1 MNLRVIPIG
10 MKIAKRAGG
19 LICLTCRGHYVAR
32 VLSLVVVLLLLG
44 VSSVPLTLE
53 TTSIRSTEGASQEAN
68 IVTWNAGDV
77 WRYDIELDAVNLVQ
91 GSSEL
96 SGSTLD
102 IVTGDATILVASVT
116 TYNVSGQWVPA
127 YRLEVDAIGT
137 GDGRFPEPNTGIF
150 ASGELIVDYHET
162 RWVRASDL
170 AIIHRVQSIDLD
182 FDAFGI
188 WMTGIADFTHTHEY
202 DPPQEVYDFP
212 MRINETWNTASTH
225 TQIWSGNGGPIS
237 LPPAPEIEEETILYN
252 ITEITESPATY
263 TGCEESYHIWWNNT
277 NGDLLE
283 DHWWCPAVGNDVYW
297 WTDDIAMDGVDA
309 KFWLTS
315 FTPASASD
323 VTVQIDPSTA
333 ALNQM
338 LNITITGPDGED
350 GTLWHHENM
359 YNFTLEGGVATLQ
372 IPANNRMDDTPTS
385 IDWGTHGILACLD
398 PEGIAM
404 ICGASTLTLEGSAIG
419 ALLRQDAIDR
429 APLVLDAGHNT
440 ALRLGLS
447 FRF

>member
-1 MNLRVIPIG
+1 
-10 MKIAKRAGG
+10 MKIAKQAGG
-19 LICLTCRGHYVAR
+19 LIRLTCRGHYVAR
-32 VLSLVVVLLLLG
+32 ALSLMVVLLLLG

-53 TTSIRSTEGASQEAN
+53 TTSIRSTEGATQEAN

-77 WRYDIELDAVNLVQ
+77 WQYDIELDAVNLVQ

-127 YRLEVDAIGT
+127 YRLEIDAVGT

-170 AIIHRVQSIDLD
+170 AVIHRVQSIDLD

-188 WMTGIADFTHTHEY
+188 WMTGIADFSHTHEY
-202 DPPQEVYDFP
+202 DPPQEYYDFP
-212 MRINETWNTASTH
+212 MRVNETWNTASTH
-225 TQIWSGNGGPIS
+225 TQIWSGNGGPIA
-237 LPPAPEIEEETILYN
+237 LPSEPEV
-252 ITEITESPATY
+252 ATY

-419 ALLRQDAIDR
+419 ALLRQDAIER
-429 APLVLDAGHNT
+429 APLVLDVGHNT
-440 ALRLGLS
+440 ALRLGIS

>member
-1 MNLRVIPIG
+1 
-10 MKIAKRAGG
+10 MKIVKRAGG
-19 LICLTCRGHYVAR
+19 LICLTCCGHNVAR
-32 VLSLVVVLLLLG
+32 ALSLLVVLLLLG

-53 TTSIRSTEGASQEAN
+53 STSIRPTEAASQEAD
-68 IVTWNAGDV
+68 IVTWNVGDT
-77 WRYDIELDAVNLVQ
+77 WYYDIELDAVNLVE

-96 SGSTLD
+96 SGSSLD
-102 IVTGDATILVASVT
+102 IVTGDATILVASAT

-127 YRLEVDAIGT
+127 YRLEVDAVGT

-150 ASGELIVDYHET
+150 ASGELVVDYHET

-188 WMTGIADFTHTHEY
+188 WVTGIADFSHTHEY
-202 DPPQEVYDFP
+202 NPPQEVYDFP
-212 MRINETWNTASTH
+212 MRINETWNTASKH
-225 TQIWSGNGGPIS
+225 TQIWSGNGGPIALS
-237 LPPAPEIEEETILYN
+237 EPQEEEETILYN
-252 ITEITESPATY
+252 ITEVTESPTTY
-263 TGCEESYHIWWNNT
+263 SGCEDSYHIWWNNT

-315 FTPASASD
+315 FAPAAVSD

-429 APLVLDAGHNT
+429 APLVLDAGHHT

>member
-10 MKIAKRAGG
+10 MKITKRAGG

-32 VLSLVVVLLLLG
+32 VLSLVVVLLLLA

-170 AIIHRVQSIDLD
+170 AIIHRVHSIDLD

-225 TQIWSGNGGPIS
+225 TQIWSGDGGPIS

>member
-1 MNLRVIPIG
+1 MNLRAIPIG
-10 MKIAKRAGG
+10 MKITKRAGG
-19 LICLTCRGHYVAR
+19 LICLTGCGHSVAR
-32 VLSLVVVLLLLG
+32 VQSLVVVLLLLG
-44 VSSVPLTLE
+44 VSSVPLTLKS
-53 TTSIRSTEGASQEAN
+53 TSIRASADASQEAN
-68 IVTWNAGDV
+68 IVTWNVGDI
-77 WRYDIELDAVNLVQ
+77 WRYDIELDAVNLVE

-96 SGSTLD
+96 SGSSLD
-102 IVTGDATILVASVT
+102 IVTGDATILVASAM
-116 TYNVSGQWVPA
+116 TYNISGHWVPA
-127 YRLEVDAIGT
+127 YRLEIDAYGT

-150 ASGELIVDYHET
+150 ASGELQVDYHET

-170 AIIHRVQSIDLD
+170 AIIHRVQSINLD

-188 WMTGIADFTHTHEY
+188 WVTGIADFTHTHEY
-202 DPPQEVYDFP
+202 DPPQEVNDFP
-212 MRINETWNTASTH
+212 MRTNETWNTASIH
-225 TQIWSGNGGPIS
+225 TQILSGNGGPIP
-237 LPPAPEIEEETILYN
+237 LPPAPEIDEETILYN
-252 ITEITESPATY
+252 ITEVGESPAVY
-263 TGCEESYHIWWNNT
+263 AGCEESYHIWWNNT

-315 FTPASASD
+315 FTPAETSNISI
-323 VTVQIDPSTA
+323 QIEPSTA
-333 ALNQM
+333 ALNQA

-359 YNFTLEGGVATLQ
+359 YNFTLVGGVATLE

-385 IDWGTHGILACLD
+385 IDWGTHGILGCLD
-398 PEGIAM
+398 PEGTAM

-429 APLVLDAGHNT
+429 APLVLEVGHNT